1 MSLYSAEN
9 QKIVLL
15 GYMGSGKSA
24 IGKSLAELSSLP
36 YIDLDDFMVESEN
49 MSIDQIFS
57 QKGEIYFRKKE
68 HHYLLELL
76 NIPGQKIIALGGG
89 TPCYHDNISLLK
101 TEGIVSIYLKTSI
114 ETLAN
119 RLKSETE
126 KRPILKRF
134 SVPSIYLKGNT
145 ITVRQ
150 ILSSKRITKKQWKL
164 PKRLQHCSNK
174 TKRLSCRVLAPYT
187 LHNTNSL
194 HQVIE
199 GHWLSV

>member
-68 HHYLLELL
+68 HQYLLELL
-76 NIPGQKIIALGGG
+76 NFPGQKIIALGGG

-134 SVPSIYLKGNT
+134 SAPEGLTEFIAKHLFERQYYYSQADFIIQTDYKEAVEIAQEIATLLK
-145 ITVRQ
+145 R
-150 ILSSKRITKKQWKL
+150 
-164 PKRLQHCSNK
+164 NK
-174 TKRLSCRVLAPYT
+174 TT
-187 LHNTNSL
+187 
-194 HQVIE
+194 
-199 GHWLSV
+199 

>member
-1 MSLYSAEN
+1 MSIYSAEN

-36 YIDLDDFMVESEN
+36 YIDLDDFMVEREN

-76 NIPGQKIIALGGG
+76 NLPGHKIIALGGG

-134 SVPSIYLKGNT
+134 STPEELTEFIAKHLFE
-145 ITVRQ
+145 RQ
-150 ILSSKRITKKQWKL
+150 YYYSQADFIIQTDHKEAMEIAKEIATLL
-164 PKRLQHCSNK
+164 NPNK
-174 TKRLSCRVLAPYT
+174 TT
-187 LHNTNSL
+187 
-194 HQVIE
+194 
-199 GHWLSV
+199 